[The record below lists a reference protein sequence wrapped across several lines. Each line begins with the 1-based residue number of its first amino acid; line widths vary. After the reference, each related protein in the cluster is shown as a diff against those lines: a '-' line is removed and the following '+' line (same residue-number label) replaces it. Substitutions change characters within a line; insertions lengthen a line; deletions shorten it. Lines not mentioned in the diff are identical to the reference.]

1 MSEEPEVKEPRW
13 SIINKVYDEL
23 DKVLTE
29 AITKDELIFIEIR
42 IIMMML
48 KEKIDE
54 NKLQAF
60 LMYLKDESVTETS
73 NIYK

>member
-29 AITKDELIFIEIR
+29 AITKDELIFLEIR

>member
-1 MSEEPEVKEPRW
+1 
-13 SIINKVYDEL
+13 
-23 DKVLTE
+23 
-29 AITKDELIFIEIR
+29 
-42 IIMMML
+42 MMML